1 MEMKGTNESEKKMG
15 SDAENLQ
22 TLSISVL
29 DDKIKRNG
37 DQRKTDKKSSKPR
50 EGAKFLIALGMME
63 SLVYRALRKVPY
75 PSQSG
80 LWKYPQRGVPSLLI
94 GISKAHR
101 MNGFGSGTGP
111 VARQRSPACNS
122 QNDEE
127 WSNYLFETIVRQRSE
142 LVVVS

>member
-63 SLVYRALRKVPY
+63 SLVYRALRKVTY
-75 PSQSG
+75 PSQSE
-80 LWKYPQRGVPSLLI
+80 YPQGRVPSLLI

-127 WSNYLFETIVRQRSE
+127 WSNHLFETIVRQHSKIA
-142 LVVVS
+142 VVS